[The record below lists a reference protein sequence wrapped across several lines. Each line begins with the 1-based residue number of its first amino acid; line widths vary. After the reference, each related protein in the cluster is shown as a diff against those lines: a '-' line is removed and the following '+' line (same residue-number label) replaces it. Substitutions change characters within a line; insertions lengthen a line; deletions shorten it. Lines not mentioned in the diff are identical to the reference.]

1 MAETRWIYDLTIFLY
16 AASVLFYFHDFLQSN
31 RKVNRLAFGLL
42 AVVWAL
48 QTLFFASQM
57 WEKAYFPVLTLFETL
72 FFYSWVLVTL
82 SLVINYFFRIDA
94 LIFFTNV
101 IGFAVLTLSIFL
113 PVGPLIEPSSHAL
126 TLTSELLFIHVT
138 MAIVS
143 YGTFS
148 LSMIFSSL
156 YLLQHKMLKQKRWP
170 QMFRRLPSLE
180 RLEQFSFRLNMFGV
194 PMLLLAVILGSIWA
208 QLVLSSHFW
217 LDPKVWMSATV
228 LAAYSFALYKR
239 LTDTWEGKKL
249 AVWNM
254 VAFLLVIFNFLLTD
268 ISNFHRWL

>member
-101 IGFAVLTLSIFL
+101 IGFAVLTLSMFMPI
-113 PVGPLIEPSSHAL
+113 GPLNEPSN
-126 TLTSELLFIHVT
+126 TFTSELLFIHIT
-138 MAIVS
+138 MAIAS

-148 LSMIFSSL
+148 LAMIFAAL
-156 YLLQHKMLKQKRWP
+156 YLLQHKMLKKKRWS
-170 QMFRRLPSLE
+170 QKFRRLPSLE
-180 RLEQFSFRLNMFGV
+180 KLEQYSFSLNMIGV
-194 PMLLLAVILGSIWA
+194 PMLLLAIILGSIWA
-208 QLVLSSHFW
+208 QLVVSTPFW
-217 LDPKVWMSATV
+217 LDPKVGMSVIV
-228 LAAYSFALYKR
+228 LVTYGIILYKR

-249 AVWNM
+249 AIWNM
-254 VAFLLVIFNFLLTD
+254 IAFLLIILNVLITD
-268 ISNFHRWL
+268 TSNFHRWL

>member
-48 QTLFFASQM
+48 QTIFFASQM

-82 SLVINYFFRIDA
+82 SLLINYFFRIDA
-94 LIFFTNV
+94 LVFFTNV
-101 IGFAVLTLSIFL
+101 IGFAVLTLSMFMPI
-113 PVGPLIEPSSHAL
+113 GPLHEPPL
-126 TLTSELLFIHVT
+126 GLTSELLFIHVT
-138 MAIVS
+138 MAIAS
-143 YGTFS
+143 YATLS

-156 YLLQHKMLKQKRWP
+156 YLLQHKMLKQKHWS
-170 QMFRRLPSLE
+170 QKFRRLPSLE

-194 PMLLLAVILGSIWA
+194 PMLLLAIILGAIWA
-208 QLVLSSHFW
+208 QLVLSTYFW
-217 LDPKVWMSATV
+217 LDAKVWMSVIV
-228 LAAYSFALYKR
+228 LVTYAFILYKR
-239 LTDTWEGKKL
+239 LTDTWEGRKL
-249 AVWNM
+249 ALWNM
-254 VAFLLVIFNFLLTD
+254 IGFLMIICNVLLTD
-268 ISNFHRWL
+268 TSSFHHWL